1 MGAYLAEK
9 VEPMEIEE
17 KPPEGVPP
25 DEAHMEKLPEK
36 PKRRTR
42 RRRMLIFIAVSL
54 FNVGLV
60 ALLASQLLVPAQN
73 QSGSTADNS
82 PLIGHPAPDFTLAVL
97 SAHPAPVLHL
107 ASFRGKPVVVNF
119 WASWCDPCKHE
130 AHLLEATWQHA
141 RSQGI
146 VFIGVDYEDT
156 QSDGLNFLQTYGI
169 TYANVVDSSGATAIN
184 YGVTGVPETVFIDR
198 HGVIVHKVTGELSE
212 QTLQDNL
219 AMLSRSA
226 SC

>member
-1 MGAYLAEK
+1 MRAYLAEK
-9 VEPMEIEE
+9 VEPMGIEE
-17 KPPEGVPP
+17 KLPEGVPP
-25 DEAHMEKLPEK
+25 NEAHMEKLTEK
-36 PKRRTR
+36 PKRRA
-42 RRRMLIFIAVSL
+42 RRRMLIFIVVSL
-54 FNVGLV
+54 LNVGLL
-60 ALLASQLLVPAQN
+60 ALLASQLLIPAQN
-73 QSGSTADNS
+73 QSGSTSDNS
-82 PLIGHPAPDFTLAVL
+82 ALIGHSAPDFTLAVL
-97 SAHPAPVLHL
+97 GAHPAPTVHL

-156 QSDGLNFLQTYGI
+156 QTDGLNFLHTYGI

-184 YGVTGVPETVFIDR
+184 YGVTGIPESFFIDCR
-198 HGVIVHKVTGELSE
+198 SVVVHKVTGELSE
-212 QTLQDNL
+212 QTLQGNL

>member
-17 KPPEGVPP
+17 KPREGVPP
-25 DEAHMEKLPEK
+25 NEAHMEKLTEK
-36 PKRRTR
+36 PKRRT

-54 FNVGLV
+54 LNVGLL
-60 ALLASQLLVPAQN
+60 ALLASQLLVPAQK
-73 QSGSTADNS
+73 SGSTADNS

-97 SAHPAPVLHL
+97 SAHPGPVLHL
-107 ASFRGKPVVVNF
+107 ASYRGKPVVVNF

-156 QSDGLNFLQTYGI
+156 QTDGLKFLQTYGI
-169 TYANVVDSSGATAIN
+169 TYANVVDSNGATAIN
-184 YGVTGVPETVFIDR
+184 YGVTGVPESFFIDCR
-198 HGVIVHKVTGELSE
+198 GGVVHKVTGELSE
-212 QTLQDNL
+212 QTLESNL

>member
-1 MGAYLAEK
+1 
-9 VEPMEIEE
+9 METEE
-17 KPPEGVPP
+17 KAVEGVPANETP
-25 DEAHMEKLPEK
+25 VEKLTEQ

-54 FNVGLV
+54 LNAGLL

-73 QSGSTADNS
+73 QGQTGTSSS
-82 PLIGHPAPDFTLAVL
+82 PLIGRPAPDFTLSAL
-97 SAHPAPVLHL
+97 SMHPAPALHL
-107 ASFRGKPVVVNF
+107 ASFRGKPVMLNF

-130 AHLLEATWQHA
+130 APLLQATWQRA

-198 HGVIVHKVTGELSE
+198 HGVIVHKVIGELTE
-212 QTLQDNL
+212 QTLESNL
-219 AMLSRSA
+219 HVLLGRT
-226 SC
+226 

>member
-17 KPPEGVPP
+17 KPREGVPP
-25 DEAHMEKLPEK
+25 NEAHMEKLTEQ

-42 RRRMLIFIAVSL
+42 RRLLIFIAVSL
-54 FNVGLV
+54 LNVGLL
-60 ALLASQLLVPAQN
+60 ALLASPLLVPTQN
-73 QSGSTADNS
+73 QSGSTSDNS
-82 PLIGHPAPDFTLAVL
+82 PLIGHSAPDFTLAIL
-97 SAHPAPVLHL
+97 SAHPAPTVHL
-107 ASFRGKPVVVNF
+107 VSFSGKPVLVNF

-130 AHLLEATWQHA
+130 APLLEATWQHA

-156 QSDGLNFLQTYGI
+156 QTDGLKFLQTYGI
-169 TYANVVDSSGATAIN
+169 TYANVVDSNGATAIN
-184 YGVTGVPETVFIDR
+184 YGVTGVPESFFIDCR
-198 HGVIVHKVTGELSE
+198 GVVVHKVTGELSE
-212 QTLQDNL
+212 QTLQGNL
-219 AMLSRSA
+219 AMLSRSV

>member
-1 MGAYLAEK
+1 MRAYLAEK

-25 DEAHMEKLPEK
+25 DETHMEKLTEK

-42 RRRMLIFIAVSL
+42 RRRTLIFIAVSL
-54 FNVGLV
+54 LNAGLL

-73 QSGSTADNS
+73 QSGSTADTS

-130 AHLLEATWQHA
+130 AHLLEATWQ
-141 RSQGI
+141 RVQSQGV

-156 QSDGLNFLQTYGI
+156 RSEGLNFLHTYGI
-169 TYANVVDSSGATAIN
+169 TYANVVDSNGATAIN
-184 YGVTGVPETVFIDR
+184 YGVTGVPESYFIDCR
-198 HGVIVHKVTGELSE
+198 GVVVHKVIGELSE
-212 QTLQDNL
+212 QTLEGDL
-219 AMLSRSA
+219 RMLSRSA